1 MSVGMQGP
9 WTVATADAL
18 TQIPE
23 GTGVYEIRSRCGGEI
38 VDIDFAGARET
49 FGLRSAVASAIG
61 AAADGSLEFRYE
73 QHVLYMTRFLEV
85 VLEFRSRHGGVGPER
100 VTLHHPEIEGRITP
114 Y

>member
-9 WTVATADAL
+9 WTLATVAAL
-18 TQIPE
+18 NKVPE
-23 GTGVYEIRSRCGGEI
+23 ATGVYEIRSRCDGNI

-49 FGLRSAVASAIG
+49 FGLRSALASAVG
-61 AAADGSLEFRYE
+61 TAVDGSLEFRFE

-100 VTLHHPEIEGRITP
+100 VTMRHPEIQGRIRP